1 MDNVANLIIDGK
13 VGEGDT
19 VKDDVGDDDR
29 IFAARDDVAS
39 EESRR
44 RAAEAVAAEASA
56 GAAGSPSGDEP
67 VEPDSVE

>member
-19 VKDDVGDDDR
+19 VKVDVGEDDR
-29 IFAARDDVAS
+29 LFAVRDDAAS

-44 RAAEAVAAEASA
+44 QAAEAVAAEASA
-56 GAAGSPSGDEP
+56 GEAEPSSTDEP

>member
-1 MDNVANLIIDGK
+1 MANLIIDGK

-19 VKDDVGDDDR
+19 VKVDVGEDDR
-29 IFAARDDVAS
+29 LFAVRDDVAS

-44 RAAEAVAAEASA
+44 RAAEAVAEGA
-56 GAAGSPSGDEP
+56 GAGEPTSGDVP